1 MSKSTVSILL
11 KNTNSS
17 FEFSG
22 SYTPEDSSPVSLT
35 LMTNDQFRRMINQ
48 MYGQRVY
55 NDWEGDESTTAQLAA
70 DFYLTYTAW
79 KQTRMDNYMR
89 RLYAL
94 SLKYNPLENYRSHEE
109 QTHEEN
115 YDSAEELS
123 FTNRK
128 DTRKDDTYVERTY
141 DDLSETTKDDSYV
154 ERTYDDLS
162 ETTKDDSYVERSFSN
177 YVETHTTAQQTD
189 THNVSA
195 DDAASTFTPA
205 TQDIRAQ
212 HIDTDGT
219 AGSYKDQNGCT
230 DGVVKTTDGSYKDQH
245 GYTDGVV
252 KTTDGSYKDQH
263 GFTQG
268 DVLEKAGKETNAH
281 TGTDDGGYTIDKYG
295 NIGVTTS
302 QQMLESDLDLLR
314 HDLVMQAIREF
325 TDLYTYVD
333 LEVD

>member
-1 MSKSTVSILL
+1 MSKSTVNILL

-22 SYTPEDSSPVSLT
+22 SYTPEDSTPVSLT
-35 LMTNDQFRRMINQ
+35 LFTNDQFRKIANQ
-48 MYGQRVY
+48 LYGRRLY

-70 DFYLTYTAW
+70 DFYTTFTTW

-94 SLKYNPLENYRSHEE
+94 SIKYNPLENYRSHEE

-128 DTRKDDTYVERTY
+128 DTRKDD
-141 DDLSETTKDDSYV
+141 SYV
-154 ERTYDDLS
+154 ERSYDDLS
-162 ETTKDDSYVERSFSN
+162 ETTKDDSYVERSFSS
-177 YVETHTTAQQTD
+177 YLETHTIAQQTD

-195 DDAASTFTPA
+195 DDAAATFTPES
-205 TQDIRAQ
+205 QDIRAQ

-219 AGSYKDQNGCT
+219 TGSYKDQN
-230 DGVVKTTDGSYKDQH
+230 

-268 DVLEKAGKETNAH
+268 DVLEKDGKETNAH
-281 TGTDDGGYTIDKYG
+281 TGKDDGGYTIDKYG

-314 HDLVMQAIREF
+314 HDLVLQAIREF
-325 TDLYTYVD
+325 TDLYTYAD